1 MKTGKKKETRECL
14 PFLTKMIEKKNFQT
28 FSKSNNNSTT
38 SLRTPDLNSAYRML
52 VPSTSKQSD
61 EEGAPTE
68 WRSDY

>member
-1 MKTGKKKETRECL
+1 MKTGKKHERA
-14 PFLTKMIEKKNFQT
+14 PFLMIDKKDFQT
-28 FSKSNNNSTT
+28 FSKSNNNSTI